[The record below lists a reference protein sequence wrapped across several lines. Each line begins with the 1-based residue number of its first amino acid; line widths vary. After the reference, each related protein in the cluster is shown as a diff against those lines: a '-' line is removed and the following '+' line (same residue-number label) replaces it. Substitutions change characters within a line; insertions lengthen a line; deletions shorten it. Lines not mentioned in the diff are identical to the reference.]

1 MEEDLVAVG
10 VGRNARYVAVGFAA
24 DPFGRMGFLKE
35 LEGGKKRFNCQRL
48 QKDKKIERETPRL
61 KNRVNDGVN

>member
-10 VGRNARYVAVGFAA
+10 VGWNACDVAVGFAA

-35 LEGGKKRFNCQRL
+35 LEGGEKRFNCQRL
-48 QKDKKIERETPRL
+48 QKDRKIKRETPRL
-61 KNRVNDGVN
+61 KSC